1 MTPEL
6 TSITLSEWQTLGPSD
21 CSQLVGRFLDT
32 SPRTRKVVERLTE
45 SNLLG
50 LTEMRHG
57 LQIKAYSHVGRI
69 RIGDLNITVL
79 PKIKGNSLLSLIR
92 YAYGFRR
99 LNLVSDST
107 HLIDRCGFE
116 DLLIIQLIAE
126 VQELVSRGLS
136 RAYIGTSER
145 MSSPRGRIDLARMAL
160 DGGTVKATL
169 PCLHYPRIED
179 SLLNQLLMAGLRLAS
194 IMASTVHLRCESLRL
209 ASCLEEK
216 VSSIRL
222 DRIVLERV
230 EREVNRLTKA
240 YSPAIAI
247 IRLLIEAQGIVFE
260 GQNTKTTLPGFMFD
274 MNTFFQALVSRFL
287 KDNLLEYSVH
297 DEVGLKGMMRYSPM
311 FNPQRRM
318 SPTPRPD
325 YVLTHQ
331 GKIVSILD
339 AKYRDLWERQ
349 LPSEMLYQLVVYAIS
364 NPKVPQSSILY
375 PTTNAQSKEARI
387 NITHP
392 ISGKFIGEVCLR
404 PVHIPTIVELVAT
417 KNSQRR
423 RDSQNYAKL
432 LAFGSTNLSLN
443 FPVKPSKC

>member
-1 MTPEL
+1 
-6 TSITLSEWQTLGPSD
+6 
-21 CSQLVGRFLDT
+21 
-32 SPRTRKVVERLTE
+32 
-45 SNLLG
+45 
-50 LTEMRHG
+50 
-57 LQIKAYSHVGRI
+57 
-69 RIGDLNITVL
+69 
-79 PKIKGNSLLSLIR
+79 
-92 YAYGFRR
+92 
-99 LNLVSDST
+99 
-107 HLIDRCGFE
+107 
-116 DLLIIQLIAE
+116 
-126 VQELVSRGLS
+126 
-136 RAYIGTSER
+136 
-145 MSSPRGRIDLARMAL
+145 
-160 DGGTVKATL
+160 
-169 PCLHYPRIED
+169 
-179 SLLNQLLMAGLRLAS
+179 MAGLRLAS

-209 ASCLEEK
+209 VSCLEEK

-274 MNTFFQALVSRFL
+274 MNTFFQVLVSRFL
-287 KDNLLEYSVH
+287 KDNLLEYSVY

-311 FNPQRRM
+311 FNPQRRI

-325 YVLTHQ
+325 YVLTNQ

-364 NPKVPQSSILY
+364 NPKLPQSSILY

-392 ISGKFIGEVCLR
+392 VSGKFIGQVCLR

-432 LAFGSTNLSLN
+432 LAFGANDLSLD